1 MHWLGDPLLTGMQVQ
16 TPEGLTAL
24 NLDIIRLTAQMVAR
38 NGKKFLRCTACLLL
52 PFPHTCISALLACQR
67 GLVKLL

>member
-1 MHWLGDPLLTGMQVQ
+1 MLQVA

-38 NGKKFLRCTACLLL
+38 NGKKFMRCKTLV
-52 PFPHTCISALLACQR
+52 HTRL
-67 GLVKLL
+67 